1 MTDPALYTYYRS
13 SAAYRVRIALNL
25 KGLHVTQIPVHL
37 REGEQRGGAFR
48 ALNPAGLVPL
58 FAAAEGVS
66 FGQSLAIIEYLEETF
81 PTPALLPAGL
91 INRAY
96 AREIAATIACDIHP
110 LGNLR
115 VLDKLSTDCGATTE
129 GRAAWNRHWMAA
141 GFAAIEAR
149 LAQTA
154 GLFAIGDMPCL
165 ADICIV
171 PQVYNARR
179 FGLDLTPYPQLIA
192 VDAAA
197 RALPAFMNAA
207 PENQP
212 DFEEG

>member
-1 MTDPALYTYYRS
+1 MTDPVLYTYYRS

-25 KGLHVTQIPVHL
+25 KGLNVTQIPVHL
-37 REGEQRGGAFR
+37 RKGEQRGEAFR

-58 FAAAEGVS
+58 FAAAEGAP
-66 FGQSLAIIEYLEETF
+66 FGQSLAIMEYLEESC
-81 PTPALLPAGL
+81 PTPALLPARL
-91 INRAY
+91 VDRAY

-115 VLDKLSTDCGATTE
+115 VLDKLSTDYGATTE

-149 LAQTA
+149 LTRTA
-154 GLFAIGDMPCL
+154 GRFAIGDMPGL

-171 PQVYNARR
+171 PQLYNARR
-179 FGLDLTPYPQLIA
+179 FGLDLSPYPQLTA

-197 RALPAFMNAA
+197 RALPAFINAA

>member
-1 MTDPALYTYYRS
+1 MTDPALYTYFRS

-25 KGLHVTQIPVHL
+25 KGLNVVQIPVHL
-37 REGEQRGGAFR
+37 RKGEQRGEAFR

-58 FAAAEGVS
+58 FATAEGVL
-66 FGQSLAIIEYLEETF
+66 FGQSLAIIEYLEEAY
-81 PTPALLPAGL
+81 PTPALLQGGL
-91 INRAY
+91 VNRAY
-96 AREIAATIACDIHP
+96 AREIAAAIACDIHP

-115 VLDKLSTDCGATTE
+115 VLDKLSGDYGATTE
-129 GRAAWNRHWMAA
+129 GRAAWNCHWMAA

-154 GLFAIGDMPCL
+154 GSFALGDMPGL

-171 PQVYNARR
+171 PQLYNARR
-179 FGLDLTPYPQLIA
+179 FGLDLSPYSRLTA

-197 RALPAFMNAA
+197 RALPAFITAA

>member
-1 MTDPALYTYYRS
+1 MTDPTLYTYYRS

-25 KGLHVTQIPVHL
+25 KELNITQIPVHL
-37 REGEQRGGAFR
+37 RKGEQRGEAFR

-58 FAAAEGVS
+58 FAAAEGVL
-66 FGQSLAIIEYLEETF
+66 FGQSLAIIEYLEEAY

-91 INRAY
+91 VNRAY
-96 AREIAATIACDIHP
+96 AREIAATIACDVHP

-115 VLDKLSTDCGATTE
+115 VLDKLSSDYGATTE
-129 GRAAWNRHWMAA
+129 GRAAWNRHWMTA

-149 LAQTA
+149 LAHTA
-154 GLFAIGDMPCL
+154 GNFAIGDMPGL

-171 PQVYNARR
+171 PQLYNARR
-179 FGLDLTPYPQLIA
+179 FSCDLTPYPRLTA

-197 RALPAFMNAA
+197 RALPAFITAA